1 MPASGASARRATWD
15 AIALAL
21 AFLAVDAL
29 IIVAVL
35 ADLVERSQG
44 IVTIL
49 ALAAV
54 VLLLYRDDV
63 AEAIAAGN
71 EKLGLTIDDEPVRG
85 ALDTLASE
93 EGWTVEHD
101 FLSAHGRRIGTVVH
115 GPSGSYLVETRNR
128 AYRVEH
134 LGRARHHAAWL
145 HGEVGGWVTPVLC
158 LVQRDDRPHRRATRG
173 LAPAQ
178 DASARGAPRFR
189 GIRGR
194 RGGGAEAFAL
204 RAPPRLLVA

>member
-1 MPASGASARRATWD
+1 MTAHRRATARRATFD
-15 AIALAL
+15 AIALAI

-29 IIVAVL
+29 ITAAVL
-35 ADLVERSQG
+35 TDLVDKNQG
-44 IVTIL
+44 IVTVL

-54 VLLLYRDDV
+54 VLLLYRNDV

-71 EKLGLTIDDEPVRG
+71 EKLGLAVDDEPVRG

-101 FLSAHGRRIGTVVH
+101 FLSAHGRRIGTVVN

-158 LVQRDDRPHRRATRG
+158 LVQRDDRPHRRDGVWIMGVECLAEWLRG
-173 LAPAQ
+173 RTAP
-178 DASARGAPRFR
+178 RGAQS
-189 GIRGR
+189 
-194 RGGGAEAFAL
+194 A
-204 RAPPRLLVA
+204 

>member
-1 MPASGASARRATWD
+1 MSSSGASARRATFD

-21 AFLAVDAL
+21 SFIAVDA
-29 IIVAVL
+29 IIVTAVL
-35 ADLVERSQG
+35 SDLVEPAQG

-54 VLLLYRDDV
+54 VLLLFRDDV

-71 EKLGLTIDDEPVRG
+71 EKLGLAIDDEPVRR
-85 ALDTLASE
+85 ALDSLSGQD
-93 EGWTVEHD
+93 GWTVEHD

-158 LVQRDDRPHRRATRG
+158 LVQRDDRPHRRDG
-173 LAPAQ
+173 VWIMGVGHLAEWFRARTPP
-178 DASARGAPRFR
+178 RGALS
-189 GIRGR
+189 
-194 RGGGAEAFAL
+194 AE
-204 RAPPRLLVA
+204 R